1 MNIKNYLNTEHL
13 SDEQHAV
20 TQNHQ
25 TEPPFSGKYLNNKKE
40 GIYECVVCNNKL
52 FSSVSKYD
60 SKTGWP
66 SFFEPI
72 SSNVIGEHVDR
83 SFSMIRTE
91 VHCLKCKAHL
101 GHVFPDGP
109 QPTGLRYCINSLSLI
124 FKENRN

>member
-1 MNIKNYLNTEHL
+1 MKIKKHMHLEHL
-13 SDEQHAV
+13 SNEQHAV

-40 GIYECVVCNNKL
+40 GVYKCVVCNNKL

-60 SKTGWP
+60 SGTGWP
-66 SFFEPI
+66 SFYEAI

-91 VHCLKCKAHL
+91 VHCIKCKAHL

-109 QPTGLRYCINSLSLI
+109 QPTGLRYCINSLSLV